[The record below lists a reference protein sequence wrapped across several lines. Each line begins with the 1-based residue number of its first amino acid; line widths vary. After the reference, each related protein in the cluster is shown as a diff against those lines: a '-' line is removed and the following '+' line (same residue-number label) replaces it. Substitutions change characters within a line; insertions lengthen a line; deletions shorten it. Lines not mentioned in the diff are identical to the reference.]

1 MRKLI
6 VAVPLLTLVCLITLV
21 FSVNMRDSESP
32 EIQEEVV
39 QATEP
44 KKLEMSKHNPA
55 NPKGYGQQIES
66 SLFGEPKDLVLSIH
80 GKWNSLSVEEQYLI
94 SPDSESYRLI
104 SSVVPEINFARSN
117 MDSEMIPKFDSL
129 QETAHKLTSPVI
141 ELPEEE
147 RRSLI
152 PRFES
157 QLDELY
163 AIMMNR

>member
-21 FSVNMRDSESP
+21 ISVNIRDSESP
-32 EIQEEVV
+32 KIQEEVV
-39 QATEP
+39 QATESE
-44 KKLEMSKHNPA
+44 KLEMSKHNPA

-66 SLFGEPKDLVLSIH
+66 SSFGEPKDLVLSIH
-80 GKWNSLSVEEQYLI
+80 GKWNSLSVEEQYSI

-104 SSVVPEINFARSN
+104 SSVVSEINFARSN